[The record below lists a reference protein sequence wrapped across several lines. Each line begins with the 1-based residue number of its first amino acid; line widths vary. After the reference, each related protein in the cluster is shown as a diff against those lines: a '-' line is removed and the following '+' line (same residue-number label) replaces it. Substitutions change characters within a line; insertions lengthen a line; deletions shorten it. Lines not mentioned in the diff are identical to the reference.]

1 LRAVSV
7 SPDALVVTSAIWQTN
22 AVALRSGGETVL
34 IDSPYL
40 PDELDALP
48 GVLGGAGFEPDGLL
62 ATHADFDH
70 LLGRLAFPG
79 MTLGLGESSVE
90 RLRREPGQA
99 QRELRDY
106 DAKFYVSRPAPLALG
121 QVQGLPVPGRIDLGT
136 GDDAIELEL
145 HPAEGH
151 TSDGMAVLA
160 QPLGLLAVGDY
171 VSDVEIPW
179 ISDGGSL
186 ADYRA
191 TLARLAPLLE
201 RASTIVPGHGA
212 PHTRDQALQLLDED
226 LDYLDALERGEER
239 PRLPAGRDTKAQRE
253 IHAENLARVAQA

>member
-7 SPDALVVTSAIWQTN
+7 SPDALVVTSAFWQTN
-22 AVALRSGGETVL
+22 AVALRAGAETVL

-48 GVLGGAGFEPDGLL
+48 GVLAGAGFEPDGLL

-70 LLGRLAFPG
+70 LLARLAFPG

-99 QRELRDY
+99 QRDLRDH
-106 DAKFYVSRPAPLALG
+106 DARFYLSRPAPLALG
-121 QVQGLPVPGRIDLGT
+121 QVQGLPVPGRLDLGT
-136 GDDAIELEL
+136 GENAIELEL

-151 TSDGMAVLA
+151 TSDGMALLA
-160 QPLGLLAVGDY
+160 ESLGLLVVGDY
-171 VSDVEIPW
+171 LSDVEIPW

-201 RASTIVPGHGA
+201 HASTIVPGHGA
-212 PHTRDQALQLLDED
+212 PHARDLALRLLDED
-226 LDYLDALERGEER
+226 FEYLDAVERGEER
-239 PRLPAGRDTKAQRE
+239 PALPAGRDTKAQRE
-253 IHAENLARVAQA
+253 IHAENLGRVA

>member
-7 SPDALVVTSAIWQTN
+7 SPDALVVTSAFWQTN
-22 AVALRSGGETVL
+22 AVALRAGGETVL

-48 GVLGGAGFEPDGLL
+48 GLLAGAGFEPDGLL

-79 MTLGLGESSVE
+79 LTLGLGESSVE

-106 DAKFYVSRPAPLALG
+106 DARFYLSRPGPLALG
-121 QVQGLPVPGRIDLGT
+121 QVQGLPVPGRIDLAT
-136 GDDAIELEL
+136 GEAAIELEL

-151 TSDGMAVLA
+151 TSDGMALLA
-160 QPLGLLAVGDY
+160 EPLGLLVVGDY
-171 VSDVEIPW
+171 LSDVEIPW
-179 ISDGGSL
+179 ISAGGSL

-201 RASTIVPGHGA
+201 RASTVVPGHGA
-212 PHTRDQALQLLDED
+212 PHTRAEALRLLDED
-226 LDYLDALERGEER
+226 VDYLDALERGDER
-239 PRLPAGRDTKAQRE
+239 GALPAGRDTKAQRK
-253 IHAENLARVAQA
+253 IHAENLARVV